1 MFLFNRKNKSTSIDL
16 SWLGA
21 DMHSHLIPGIDDGAP
36 DMATSI
42 DLIKGLKSLGYK
54 KLITTPH
61 VLWDVYQNTTAQIT
75 EGLIELQKAVEEEDI
90 EIELR
95 AAAEYFI
102 DEHFEEELK
111 KKVPLLP
118 LSGNLVLVEFSM
130 ITAPLDLQQIL
141 FEMQIQGYQPVI
153 AHPERYI
160 YLNQRKQ
167 FFDDLKNDGYQFQL
181 NLLSLTGHYGRSVQ
195 ELAEYLCKKEYY
207 NLAGTDLHNS
217 RHLAVLQKLS
227 SSSFFSRLKESGVLK
242 NSLL

>member
-61 VLWDVYQNTTAQIT
+61 VLWDVYQNTTTQIT

-95 AAAEYFI
+95 AAA
-102 DEHFEEELK
+102 
-111 KKVPLLP
+111 
-118 LSGNLVLVEFSM
+118 
-130 ITAPLDLQQIL
+130 
-141 FEMQIQGYQPVI
+141 
-153 AHPERYI
+153 
-160 YLNQRKQ
+160 
-167 FFDDLKNDGYQFQL
+167 
-181 NLLSLTGHYGRSVQ
+181 
-195 ELAEYLCKKEYY
+195 
-207 NLAGTDLHNS
+207 
-217 RHLAVLQKLS
+217 
-227 SSSFFSRLKESGVLK
+227 
-242 NSLL
+242 